1 MNRQNLELL
10 VESLGLSQSD
20 LARLAGVTRQAVS
33 LWFKGPEGGLGM
45 RASHLVALSRGL
57 GLSLDGLTESV
68 GLDEKAEQD
77 VKTEFLWD
85 GLYPGLAGFCAALAR
100 GEDRALARLVQV
112 YGLYR
117 AEAVAG
123 ESVWTRFPR
132 YKRHVH
138 PGRREGLE
146 AVWRFETSRA

>member
-1 MNRQNLELL
+1 MNRHDLELL
-10 VESLGLSQSD
+10 VESLSLGQSD
-20 LARLAGVTRQAVS
+20 LARLAGVSRQAVS
-33 LWFKGPEGGLGM
+33 LWFKGPDGGMGM
-45 RASHLVALSRGL
+45 RASHLIALSRNL
-57 GLSLDGLTESV
+57 GMSLDELTSPV
-68 GLDEKAEQD
+68 GLDEKSEQD
-77 VKTEFLWD
+77 MKAELLWD

-112 YGLYR
+112 YGLYK
-117 AEAVAG
+117 ADAVAG
-123 ESVWTRFPR
+123 ESVWTGFPR